1 MYVCY
6 MYVHVPSRVKV
17 TIVSFNFKSIITEL
31 SGVQF
36 GMKLYI
42 QVISKLKEQCE
53 FNLKLQVDQNCTT
66 QSSIATLL
74 LPFLITLVN
83 TNISL
88 MQ

>member
-53 FNLKLQVDQNCTT
+53 FNLKLQVSCQTK
-66 QSSIATLL
+66 IAQHKVQ
-74 LPFLITLVN
+74 LPLYYIHF
-83 TNISL
+83 
-88 MQ
+88 